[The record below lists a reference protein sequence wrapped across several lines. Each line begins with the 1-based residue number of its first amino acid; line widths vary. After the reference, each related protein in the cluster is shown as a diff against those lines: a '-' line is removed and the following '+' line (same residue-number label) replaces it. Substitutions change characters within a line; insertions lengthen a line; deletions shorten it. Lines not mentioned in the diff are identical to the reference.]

1 MATFEEVL
9 EKFKDMVWLV
19 AIRFAPSFPKGL
31 YDLEDVHQI
40 ALLALFNAYE
50 GYDKNLS
57 SFSTYAYTCI
67 NNALSL
73 ELQKVRAKKR
83 MCPSQPVYLTEQE
96 WDCHAV
102 DDTITPVDEL
112 LVDKWAVN
120 EILNR
125 LTELPQTEQKLIYQV
140 CVCGRSI
147 RSVACEAGRPYSSVF
162 KQIEKFKLK
171 MKEEL
176 SNEM

>member
-1 MATFEEVL
+1 
-9 EKFKDMVWLV
+9 
-19 AIRFAPSFPKGL
+19 
-31 YDLEDVHQI
+31 
-40 ALLALFNAYE
+40 
-50 GYDKNLS
+50 
-57 SFSTYAYTCI
+57 
-67 NNALSL
+67 
-73 ELQKVRAKKR
+73 

-102 DDTITPVDEL
+102 DDSITPVDEL
-112 LVDKWAVN
+112 MVDKWAVN

-125 LTELPQTEQKLIYQV
+125 LTELPQAEQKLIYQV

-176 SNEM
+176 SYEM